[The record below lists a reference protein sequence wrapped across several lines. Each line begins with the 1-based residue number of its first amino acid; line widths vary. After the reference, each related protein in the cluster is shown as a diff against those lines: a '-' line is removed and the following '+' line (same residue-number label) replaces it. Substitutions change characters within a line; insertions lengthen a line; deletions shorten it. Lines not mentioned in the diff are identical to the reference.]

1 MYVYIVTI
9 KVNKSFLLAN
19 VEPLLKHI
27 LEIIYTR
34 ALVKALMEYN
44 AWYETIARNKM
55 ALLKAALDNT
65 ILFFAVVSH
74 TSLYNNI
81 GEY

>member
-1 MYVYIVTI
+1 MYVYILTI

-44 AWYETIARNKM
+44 A
-55 ALLKAALDNT
+55 
-65 ILFFAVVSH
+65 
-74 TSLYNNI
+74 
-81 GEY
+81 